1 VSSGRL
7 PGAFLLRT
15 QYRKAAEKLLDAWW
29 APLAFLAGFTV
40 FMAAADVLLQL
51 AVYGRVRW

>member
-1 VSSGRL
+1 
-7 PGAFLLRT
+7 LLRT